1 MDFMGSR
8 SRIRARVRVDED
20 GTRSRGAG
28 RSRGRAARVLAAGVL
43 LTGAVV
49 SAPAAQ
55 ASTSGQAGASAPTG
69 AGQVVS
75 AAFPYRF
82 RTARVTRF
90 QQVKGQP
97 AWANSALSRVRNAVW
112 VFSGNGTF
120 VFNTTNVRTDLY
132 PLRGRFQRQGNSW
145 VFAANGSSRIGGSGS
160 FTEMVGSID
169 FSGNQPVMTFRWA
182 SGASYGAVVNNQRF
196 GAGASSA
203 YDSTLVLSVG

>member
-8 SRIRARVRVDED
+8 SRIRARADED
-20 GTRSRGAG
+20 GTRSRGTGIG
-28 RSRGRAARVLAAGVL
+28 RSRGRGARVLAAGVL
-43 LTGAVV
+43 LAGAVV

-55 ASTSGQAGASAPTG
+55 ASTSGQAGVSVPTVS
-69 AGQVVS
+69 GQVVS

-90 QQVKGQP
+90 QQLKGQS

-120 VFNTTNVRTDLY
+120 AFNTTNVRTDLY

-145 VFAANGSSRIGGSGS
+145 VFAANGSSRIGGSS
-160 FTEMVGSID
+160 NFTEMVGNID
-169 FSGNQPVMTFRWA
+169 FSGSRPVMTFHWA
-182 SGASYGAVVNNQRF
+182 SGAGYGAVVNNQRF

-203 YDSTLVLSVG
+203 YSSTLILSVG